1 MKSYNYF
8 YLLMKL
14 HSIISMMFIFILTK
28 TNLFKY
34 NYFFSIFENLITDI
48 LIKNVLI
55 LKFTL
60 IETVNSYP

>member
-1 MKSYNYF
+1 
-8 YLLMKL
+8 MKL
-14 HSIISMMFIFILTK
+14 HSIIDMMFIFILTK

>member
-1 MKSYNYF
+1 
-8 YLLMKL
+8 MKL